1 MEVKGPIKHVVLEM
15 ILPTS
20 CAKQEA
26 KKTNIVMSR
35 LYVLIIRE

>member
-20 CAKQEA
+20 CANRKQ
-26 KKTNIVMSR
+26 KTNIVMSR

>member
-20 CAKQEA
+20 CANRKQ
-26 KKTNIVMSR
+26 KKPNIVMSR